1 MNYQEAYEKYS
12 DEEFLTFDKRVINK
26 LSSRADL
33 HAFILLDKLVPGN
46 MDIIGSA
53 EHDEIW
59 IDIDP
64 EDLSKAATEE
74 QMIEL
79 IRCGLRYNSET
90 DSLAMFV

>member
-1 MNYQEAYEKYS
+1 MNYQEAYEKYG
-12 DEEFLTFDKRVINK
+12 DEEFLTFDKRVVNK
-26 LSSRADL
+26 LSTRADL

-46 MDIIGSA
+46 MDMVCNA
-53 EHDEIW
+53 EHDEIF

-64 EDLSKAATEE
+64 EELSKVATEE

-79 IRCGLRYNSET
+79 IRCGLRYDSQT